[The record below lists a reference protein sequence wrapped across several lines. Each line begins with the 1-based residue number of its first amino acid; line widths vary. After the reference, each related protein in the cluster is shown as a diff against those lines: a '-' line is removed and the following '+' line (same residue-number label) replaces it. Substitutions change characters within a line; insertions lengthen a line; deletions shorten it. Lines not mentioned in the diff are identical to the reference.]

1 MALSS
6 EHIDFIIK
14 DLNYR
19 GIIIE
24 EIEAEILDHV
34 CSVVEDRMNQG
45 EKFQDAYDRVVRA
58 FGQTRGLLDTQ
69 QKVLE

>member
-1 MALSS
+1 MALSP

-34 CSVVEDRMNQG
+34 CSAVEDRIEQG
-45 EKFQDAYDRVVRA
+45 QKFQDAYDAVVLFLQLTPDA
-58 FGQTRGLLDTQ
+58 IC
-69 QKVLE
+69 